1 MGQLFRSVITAGLIA
16 ATVYVFT
23 VQVVA
28 PVMPPFVG
36 PADLRESKRLELPA
50 AQRLILENEDG
61 AVSVSA
67 SDVADGSV
75 TIAAE
80 ILVYFREGAD
90 EVSARAYTE
99 GLVHA
104 AAADGAIAVVTEP
117 AARPETLDLRVNY
130 TIRVPRG
137 TDVEVRGA
145 NGNVKIGEGCGQV
158 AVYGGNRD
166 IEILR
171 PAGMVIAQ
179 SSNGRIR
186 VVDADDGARLD
197 TDNGDIYANVRA
209 GTLEATSV
217 NGHIIARLLED
228 QVGRCAL
235 ATQNGSVSVLFAGE
249 PSVVVD
255 AQTERGIIKS
265 DFPVA
270 GEDAGVLRQK
280 QVEGVLGG
288 GAAELTATTLNGNI
302 WLGRNPG

>member
-1 MGQLFRSVITAGLIA
+1 MGRLFRSVATAGLIA

-36 PADLRESKRLELPA
+36 APDFRESKRLELPA
-50 AQRLILENEDG
+50 GQRLILENEDG
-61 AVSVSA
+61 AVLINA
-67 SDVADGSV
+67 SGDADGAV
-75 TIAAE
+75 TIDAE
-80 ILVYFREGAD
+80 ILVYLRDGGD
-90 EVSARAYTE
+90 EASARAYAA

-104 AAADGAIAVVTEP
+104 VAADGAIAIVTEP
-117 AARPETLDLRVNY
+117 AGRPETLDLRVNY
-130 TIRVPRG
+130 TIQVPRG

-171 PAGMVIAQ
+171 PAGAVVAQ
-179 SSNGRIR
+179 STNGRIR

-228 QVGRCAL
+228 RVGRCDL
-235 ATQNGSVSVLFAGE
+235 TTQNGSVSVLFAGM
-249 PSVVVD
+249 PSAVVE
-255 AQTERGIIKS
+255 AQTDRGIIKS
-265 DFPVA
+265 DFPM
-270 GEDAGVLRQK
+270 GGQDAGVMRQK
-280 QVEGVLGG
+280 RVAGVLGD